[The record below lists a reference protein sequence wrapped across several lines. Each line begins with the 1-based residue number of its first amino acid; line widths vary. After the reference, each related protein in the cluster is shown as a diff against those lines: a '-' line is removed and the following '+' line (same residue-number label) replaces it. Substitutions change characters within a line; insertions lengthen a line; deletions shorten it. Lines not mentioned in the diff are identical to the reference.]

1 MAVYDQT
8 LTVHSQPISCK
19 LRKVCHVG
27 DASHRSRLIETVIEK
42 DSKLDILVSNA
53 AVNPYFGSMLD
64 TPEASWDKI
73 FEINVKNAFQ
83 LIQESV
89 PHLEK
94 QVCSYKSLRPGSR
107 NIISGAQLNRLCL
120 LNCRAPTNAN
130 VGCL

>member
-1 MAVYDQT
+1 MPPPVIYLWLFAR
-8 LTVHSQPISCK
+8 K
-19 LRKVCHVG
+19 LKKLLKVCHIG

-94 QVCSYKSLRPGSR
+94 QVITNKLKSRSM
-107 NIISGAQLNRLCL
+107 SD
-120 LNCRAPTNAN
+120 PTLSEIDFKHKMA
-130 VGCL
+130 

>member
-1 MAVYDQT
+1 
-8 LTVHSQPISCK
+8 
-19 LRKVCHVG
+19 
-27 DASHRSRLIETVIEK
+27 VIEK

-94 QVCSYKSLRPGSR
+94 QVIPTIKDYSCETKFRSTAL
-107 NIISGAQLNRLCL
+107 LCVSH
-120 LNCRAPTNAN
+120 R
-130 VGCL
+130 

>member
-1 MAVYDQT
+1 MTILKKHLRLVT
-8 LTVHSQPISCK
+8 SLVTRKFEK
-19 LRKVCHVG
+19 LCKVCHIG

-94 QVCSYKSLRPGSR
+94 QVISTIKDCLSETKFR
-107 NIISGAQLNRLCL
+107 NTALLCVSH
-120 LNCRAPTNAN
+120 R
-130 VGCL
+130 